1 MLPDPVSAAGQ
12 LKILIFYVAQIFV
25 AILYMVLYHSIYK
38 DSSRLLTNNASF
50 LLLIGYIMLTR
61 LNFNLAVKQF
71 IFATVGLIITAFIP
85 YIMLKWKK
93 MKDCGVLYGVIGLL
107 FLLTVFIPGLGS
119 EKYGS
124 RNWINLGHLS
134 VQPMEFVKILFVF
147 FVASMLVKAS
157 TFKELFVNALI
168 SAAFMGCACVRER
181 LRCGSDLLH
190 NLCFDGVCCNFPSS
204 FSGRWNLAWCR
215 CRHARLCTV

>member
-1 MLPDPVSAAGQ
+1 MINIICEVSKYLVLLFMVLYTVKCFSVLSSKNEEQKRKKLNKQIGYVFVIHF
-12 LKILIFYVAQIFV
+12 LCYLILYVAQIFV

-93 MKDCGVLYGVIGLL
+93 MKDWRVVW
-107 FLLTVFIPGLGS
+107 
-119 EKYGS
+119 
-124 RNWINLGHLS
+124 RDWS
-134 VQPMEFVKILFVF
+134 VVPAHSIY
-147 FVASMLVKAS
+147 
-157 TFKELFVNALI
+157 
-168 SAAFMGCACVRER
+168 
-181 LRCGSDLLH
+181 
-190 NLCFDGVCCNFPSS
+190 
-204 FSGRWNLAWCR
+204 SG
-215 CRHARLCTV
+215 ARK